1 MPGISVIVPA
11 YNAEKYLKNCVES
24 VRNQT
29 FQDWELLI
37 VDDGSKDRT
46 REIAMECA
54 AGDDR
59 VRVLRKKNGGVSSA
73 RNLGCGRRKGS
84 TSPSWTPTTATSA
97 AAWRRCGPP
106 WSSPERTPPP
116 API

>member
-73 RNLGCGRRKGS
+73 RNLGLREAKGEYIAFLDADDRYECRCLEKIGRASCR
-84 TSPSWTPTTATSA
+84 
-97 AAWRRCGPP
+97 
-106 WSSPERTPPP
+106 ERV
-116 API
+116 